1 MFQDS
6 VTTLIVQQDSEI
18 LGLSERSSIFNC
30 NENLKG
36 KVEKEKAE
44 EVSYHRGLCW
54 GESAF
59 IKPWL
64 RVLSI

>member
-1 MFQDS
+1 VFQDS

-44 EVSYHRGLCW
+44 EVSYHRG
-54 GESAF
+54 S
-59 IKPWL
+59 
-64 RVLSI
+64 R